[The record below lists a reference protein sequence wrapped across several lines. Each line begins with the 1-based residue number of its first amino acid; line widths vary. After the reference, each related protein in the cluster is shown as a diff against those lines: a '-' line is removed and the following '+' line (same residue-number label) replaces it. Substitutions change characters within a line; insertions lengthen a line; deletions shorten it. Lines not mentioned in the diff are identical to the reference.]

1 MLADLLPQRL
11 ILDRYR
17 IGNRIGAGAS
27 GTVYAADDVKQNS
40 QVVIK
45 LFDGASDGFSAWN
58 DEMRLIMR
66 LSHPNIVPCFDV
78 GFDDQLKVW
87 MLVLAYQEGGSL
99 RRWMSDPALRRQ
111 IPAKQVLSDIA
122 SALLFAHK
130 KGVIHRDVKPDKLPS
145 VGKWQENFRNPIETG
160 REVLRIIQRPQ
171 PTETKPA
178 VSAEAFYIPP
188 STFHAWAVTLFIEAK
203 NTASRPMSSGV
214 CARPC
219 GISAF

>member
-1 MLADLLPQRL
+1 
-11 ILDRYR
+11 
-17 IGNRIGAGAS
+17 
-27 GTVYAADDVKQNS
+27 
-40 QVVIK
+40 
-45 LFDGASDGFSAWN
+45 DGASDGFSAWN

-130 KGVIHRDVKPDKLPS
+130 KGVIHRDAY
-145 VGKWQENFRNPIETG
+145 E
-160 REVLRIIQRPQ
+160 
-171 PTETKPA
+171 
-178 VSAEAFYIPP
+178 
-188 STFHAWAVTLFIEAK
+188 K
-203 NTASRPMSSGV
+203 NTFCFQVGHLGPHRRRNRTCSLTNDRSLSKPLT
-214 CARPC
+214 
-219 GISAF
+219 IH